1 VFEGIDSRF
10 LGPGC
15 GNGNFLV
22 AMLERKI
29 IAINEAE
36 HGGTDRVIARDR
48 LQRQVRGNSLLQV
61 KPTRGPAN
69 TKAACRNP
77 QVLLNQLENN

>member
-36 HGGTDRVIARDR
+36 HGGTDRVIDR
-48 LQRQVRGNSLLQV
+48 GTDCRVRFEGTPCC
-61 KPTRGPAN
+61 K
-69 TKAACRNP
+69 
-77 QVLLNQLENN
+77 